1 MLNLKAKKYTTMK
14 KPNIAAL
21 LLLLALTMSSMWA
34 AADELQDANTL
45 FKQGNNA
52 QALDKVNSYL
62 ANHPKDAK
70 ARFLLGL
77 ILTEQNK
84 SAEAI
89 KVFTALT
96 EDYPELPEPYNNL
109 AVLYAAQGQYDKS
122 KIALETAIRT
132 HPSYAIAHENL
143 GDIYAKLATQAYD
156 KALQLDK
163 TNTTAQTKLELI
175 KELFPG
181 SPRAA
186 KATAKQETAKT
197 DTVAA
202 VTPATPEPQ
211 KAKMDDAS
219 KESLPSAAAAA
230 GDNTQDVLN
239 TVNAWAQAWS
249 KGDVAGYLAFYSHD
263 FKTPNG
269 ESREAWEK
277 SRKERISKS
286 MSIQVSV
293 IDPTVTLSD
302 AAHAKV
308 SFKQDYRSK
317 TLKSMTTKTLRLVKS
332 GDIWL
337 IEREQAGH

>member
-1 MLNLKAKKYTTMK
+1 MK

-21 LLLLALTMSSMWA
+21 LLLLALAMSGLWA
-34 AADELQDANTL
+34 AADELQDANAL

-89 KVFTALT
+89 KVFTALS

-109 AVLYAAQGQYDKS
+109 AVLYASQGQYDKA

-156 KALQLDK
+156 KALQFDK

-175 KELFPG
+175 KELFSG

-186 KATAKQETAKT
+186 KVTAKTDTSKT

-202 VTPATPEPQ
+202 VTPSTPEPQ
-211 KAKMDDAS
+211 KVKTDDAA
-219 KESLPSAAAAA
+219 KESPPVVTAAS
-230 GDNTQDVLN
+230 GDDTQDVLN
-239 TVNAWAQAWS
+239 TVNAWAKTWS
-249 KGDVAGYLAFYSHD
+249 KGDVAAYLAFYSQD

-293 IDPTVTLSD
+293 IDPKVTLSD
-302 AAHAKV
+302 ATHAKA

-317 TLKSMTTKTLRLVKS
+317 TLKSTTAKTLRLVKS
-332 GDIWL
+332 GDKWL
-337 IEREQAGH
+337 IQTEQAGR

>member
-1 MLNLKAKKYTTMK
+1 MK

-21 LLLLALTMSSMWA
+21 LLLLALAMFGLWA
-34 AADELQDANTL
+34 AADELQDASAL

-62 ANHPKDAK
+62 AAHPKDAK

-77 ILTEQNK
+77 IYTEQNK

-89 KVFTALT
+89 KVFTSLT

-109 AVLYAAQGQYDKS
+109 AVLYAAQGQYDKA

-132 HPSYAIAHENL
+132 HPSYATAHENL

-186 KATAKQETAKT
+186 KVTAKT

-202 VTPATPEPQ
+202 VTPSTPEPQ
-211 KAKMDDAS
+211 KVKTDTAAKDSRPITTAATGDD
-219 KESLPSAAAAA
+219 
-230 GDNTQDVLN
+230 NQDVLN
-239 TVNAWAQAWS
+239 TVNAWAKVWS
-249 KGDVAGYLAFYSHD
+249 KGDVPAYLAFYAQD

-277 SRKERISKS
+277 YRKERISKS

-293 IDPTVTLSD
+293 IDPKVTLSD
-302 AAHAKV
+302 ATHAKA

-317 TLKSMTTKTLRLVKS
+317 TLKNTTAKTLHLVKS
-332 GDIWL
+332 GDKWL
-337 IEREQAGH
+337 IQTEQAGS

>member
-1 MLNLKAKKYTTMK
+1 MK

-21 LLLLALTMSSMWA
+21 LLLLALAMFGLWA
-34 AADELQDANTL
+34 AADELQDASAL

-62 ANHPKDAK
+62 AAHPKDAK

-77 ILTEQNK
+77 IYTEQNK

-89 KVFTALT
+89 KVFTSLT

-109 AVLYAAQGQYDKS
+109 AVLYAAQGQYDKA

-132 HPSYAIAHENL
+132 HPSYATAHENL

-186 KATAKQETAKT
+186 KVTAKT

-202 VTPATPEPQ
+202 VTPSTPEPQ
-211 KAKMDDAS
+211 KVKTDTAAKDSRPITTAATGDD
-219 KESLPSAAAAA
+219 
-230 GDNTQDVLN
+230 TQDVLN
-239 TVNAWAQAWS
+239 TVNAWAKAWS
-249 KGDVAGYLAFYSHD
+249 KGDVPAYLAFYAQD

-293 IDPTVTLSD
+293 IDPKVTLSD
-302 AAHAKV
+302 ATHAKA
-308 SFKQDYRSK
+308 SFKQDYRSN
-317 TLKSMTTKTLRLVKS
+317 TLKSTTAKTLHLVKS
-332 GDIWL
+332 GDKWL
-337 IEREQAGH
+337 IQTEQAGS

>member
-1 MLNLKAKKYTTMK
+1 MK

-21 LLLLALTMSSMWA
+21 LLLLTLMVFGLWA
-34 AADELQDANTL
+34 AADELQDANAL
-45 FKQGNNA
+45 FKQGNYA

-62 ANHPKDAK
+62 ATHPKDAK

-84 SAEAI
+84 PVEAV

-109 AVLYAAQGQYDKS
+109 AVLYAAQGQYDKART
-122 KIALETAIRT
+122 ALETAIRT

-156 KALQLDK
+156 KALQFDK

-175 KELFPG
+175 KELFSS

-186 KATAKQETAKT
+186 KVTAKTETAKT
-197 DTVAA
+197 DSVAA
-202 VTPATPEPQ
+202 VTPSTPEPQ
-211 KAKMDDAS
+211 IVKTDNAA
-219 KESLPSAAAAA
+219 KESKPVVTTTA
-230 GDNTQDVLN
+230 GDDTQDVLN
-239 TVNAWAQAWS
+239 TVNAWAKAWS
-249 KGDVAGYLAFYSHD
+249 KGDVAAYLAFYAQD

-277 SRKERISKS
+277 SRKERISMSK
-286 MSIQVSV
+286 SIQISVS
-293 IDPTVTLSD
+293 DPKVTLSD
-302 AAHAKV
+302 ATHAKAG
-308 SFKQDYRSK
+308 FKQDYRSN
-317 TLKSMTTKTLRLVKS
+317 TLKSTTAKTLHLVKS
-332 GDIWL
+332 GDKWL
-337 IEREQAGH
+337 IQREQTAR

>member
-1 MLNLKAKKYTTMK
+1 MK

-21 LLLLALTMSSMWA
+21 LLLLALAMFGLWA
-34 AADELQDANTL
+34 AADELQDANAL

-62 ANHPKDAK
+62 TNHPKDAK

-77 ILTEQNK
+77 IYTEQNK

-156 KALQLDK
+156 KALQFDK

-175 KELFPG
+175 KELFSG
-181 SPRAA
+181 SPRPA
-186 KATAKQETAKT
+186 KATAKTDTAKT
-197 DTVAA
+197 DTVAT
-202 VTPATPEPQ
+202 VTPSTPEPQ
-211 KAKMDDAS
+211 KAKTDTAA
-219 KESLPSAAAAA
+219 KESQPVATAAA
-230 GDNTQDVLN
+230 GDDTQDVLN
-239 TVNAWAQAWS
+239 TVNAWAKAWS
-249 KGDVAGYLAFYSHD
+249 RGDVPAYLAFYSQD

-286 MSIQVSV
+286 MSIQVSL
-293 IDPTVTLSD
+293 IDPKVTLSD
-302 AAHAKV
+302 ATHAKA

-317 TLKSMTTKTLRLVKS
+317 ILKSTTAKTLRLVKS
-332 GDIWL
+332 GDKWL
-337 IEREQAGH
+337 IQTEQAGR

>member
-1 MLNLKAKKYTTMK
+1 MK

-21 LLLLALTMSSMWA
+21 LLLLALAMFGLWA
-34 AADELQDANTL
+34 AADELQDANEL

-77 ILTEQNK
+77 IYTEQNK
-84 SAEAI
+84 TAEAI

-109 AVLYAAQGQYDKS
+109 AVLYAAQGQYDKA

-156 KALQLDK
+156 KALQFDK
-163 TNTTAQTKLELI
+163 TNITAQTKLELI
-175 KELFPG
+175 KELFSG

-186 KATAKQETAKT
+186 KVTAKTDTAKT

-202 VTPATPEPQ
+202 VTPSTPEPQ
-211 KAKMDDAS
+211 KVKTDDAA
-219 KESLPSAAAAA
+219 KESRPVATAAA
-230 GDNTQDVLN
+230 GDDTQDVLN
-239 TVNAWAQAWS
+239 TVNAWAKAWS
-249 KGDVAGYLAFYSHD
+249 RGDVPAYLAFYSQD

-277 SRKERISKS
+277 SRKERISKT

-293 IDPTVTLSD
+293 IDPKVTLSD
-302 AAHAKV
+302 ATHAKA

-317 TLKSMTTKTLRLVKS
+317 TLKSTTAKTLRLVKS
-332 GDIWL
+332 SDKWL
-337 IEREQAGH
+337 IQTEQAGR

>member
-1 MLNLKAKKYTTMK
+1 MK
-14 KPNIAAL
+14 KPDLAAL
-21 LLLLALTMSSMWA
+21 LVLLALGTFGLWA
-34 AADELQDANTL
+34 AADDLQDANAL

-77 ILTEQNK
+77 IYTEQNK

-109 AVLYAAQGQYDKS
+109 AVLYASQGQYEKART
-122 KIALETAIRT
+122 ALETAIRT

-156 KALQLDK
+156 KALQFDK

-175 KELFPG
+175 KELFLG
-181 SPRAA
+181 SPHAA
-186 KATAKQETAKT
+186 KTAGKTEIAKTETAKT

-202 VTPATPEPQ
+202 APSTSESQ
-211 KAKMDDAS
+211 KAKTENAPA
-219 KESLPSAAAAA
+219 ESQPVAVATA
-230 GDNTQDVLN
+230 DNDSQNVLD
-239 TVNAWAQAWS
+239 TVNAWAKAWS
-249 KGDVAGYLAFYSHD
+249 NGDVDAYLGYYSQD

-269 ESREAWEK
+269 ESRDAWEK
-277 SRKERISKS
+277 SRKQRISKS
-286 MSIQVSV
+286 MAIHVSV
-293 IDPTVTLSD
+293 LDPKVTLSD
-302 AAHAKV
+302 ATHAKA

-317 TLKSMTTKTLRLVKS
+317 ILKSTSAKTLSLVKS
-332 GDIWL
+332 GDKWL
-337 IEREQAGH
+337 IQAEQTGR

>member
-1 MLNLKAKKYTTMK
+1 MK
-14 KPNIAAL
+14 RPHIAAL
-21 LLLLALTMSSMWA
+21 LLLLALAIFGLWA
-34 AADELQDANTL
+34 AADELQDANAL
-45 FKQGNNA
+45 FKQGNNT

-89 KVFTALT
+89 KVFTSLT

-109 AVLYAAQGQYDKS
+109 AVLYAAQGQYDKART
-122 KIALETAIRT
+122 ALETAIRT
-132 HPSYAIAHENL
+132 HSSYAIAHENL

-175 KELFPG
+175 KELFSG

-186 KATAKQETAKT
+186 KATAKTDTTKT
-197 DTVAA
+197 DTVAT
-202 VTPATPEPQ
+202 VTPSTPEPQ
-211 KAKMDDAS
+211 KAKTDTAA
-219 KESLPSAAAAA
+219 KESQPVATAAA
-230 GDNTQDVLN
+230 GDDPQDVLN
-239 TVNAWAQAWS
+239 TVNAWAKAWS
-249 KGDVAGYLAFYSHD
+249 KGDVPAYLAFYSQD

-293 IDPTVTLSD
+293 IDPKVTLSD
-302 AAHAKV
+302 AAHAKA
-308 SFKQDYRSK
+308 SFKQDYRSNILKSTTAK
-317 TLKSMTTKTLRLVKS
+317 TLHLVKS
-332 GDIWL
+332 GDKWL
-337 IEREQAGH
+337 IQTEQAGR

>member
-1 MLNLKAKKYTTMK
+1 MK

-21 LLLLALTMSSMWA
+21 LLLMALAMSGMWA
-34 AADELQDANTL
+34 AADELQDASAL

-77 ILTEQNK
+77 IYTEQNK
-84 SAEAI
+84 PAEAI

-109 AVLYAAQGQYDKS
+109 AVLFAAQGQYDKA
-122 KIALETAIRT
+122 KIALEAAIRT

-186 KATAKQETAKT
+186 KVTAKQETAKT

-202 VTPATPEPQ
+202 VTPSTPEPK
-211 KAKMDDAS
+211 KAKTDDAA
-219 KESLPSAAAAA
+219 KESRPAAT

-249 KGDVAGYLAFYSHD
+249 KGDVAAYLAFYSQD

-277 SRKERISKS
+277 SRKDRISKS

-293 IDPTVTLSD
+293 IDPKVTLSD
-302 AAHAKV
+302 ATHAKA
-308 SFKQDYRSK
+308 SFKQDYRSN
-317 TLKSMTTKTLRLVKS
+317 TLKSTTAKTLRLVKS
-332 GDIWL
+332 GDKWL
-337 IEREQAGH
+337 IETEQAGR

>member
-1 MLNLKAKKYTTMK
+1 MK

-21 LLLLALTMSSMWA
+21 LLLLALAMFGLWA
-34 AADELQDANTL
+34 AADELQDANAL

-89 KVFTALT
+89 KVFTSLT

-109 AVLYAAQGQYDKS
+109 AVLYASQGQYDKA

-186 KATAKQETAKT
+186 KVTGKSETAKPETAKT

-202 VTPATPEPQ
+202 VTPSTPEPQ
-211 KAKMDDAS
+211 KVTTDDAG
-219 KESLPSAAAAA
+219 KEIRPVATAAA
-230 GDNTQDVLN
+230 GDETQDVLN
-239 TVNAWAQAWS
+239 TVNAWAKAWS
-249 KGDVAGYLAFYSHD
+249 KGDVAVYLAFYSQD

-286 MSIQVSV
+286 MSIQVTV
-293 IDPTVTLSD
+293 IDPKVTLSD
-302 AAHAKV
+302 KTHAKAN
-308 SFKQDYRSK
+308 FKQDYRSK
-317 TLKSMTTKTLRLVKS
+317 TLKSTTAKTLHLVKS
-332 GDIWL
+332 GDKWL
-337 IEREQAGH
+337 IQTEQAGR

>member
-1 MLNLKAKKYTTMK
+1 MK
-14 KPNIAAL
+14 KADIAAL
-21 LLLLALTMSSMWA
+21 LLLLALGLVGLRT
-34 AADELQDANTL
+34 AADELQDANAL

-77 ILTEQNK
+77 IYTEQNK

-109 AVLYAAQGQYDKS
+109 AVLYAAQGQYEKS
-122 KIALETAIRT
+122 RTALETAIRT

-156 KALQLDK
+156 KALQFDK

-175 KELFPG
+175 KELFSG
-181 SPRAA
+181 SPRTTKAVA
-186 KATAKQETAKT
+186 KTETAKAET
-197 DTVAA
+197 AKADTVAA
-202 VTPATPEPQ
+202 VAPSTPEPQ
-211 KAKMDDAS
+211 KTVNAAV
-219 KESLPSAAAAA
+219 ETQPAATAAARN
-230 GDNTQDVLN
+230 DTEDVLN
-239 TVNAWAQAWS
+239 TVNAWAEAWS
-249 KGDVAGYLAFYSHD
+249 KGDVIAYLGYYAPD

-277 SRKERISKS
+277 SRKERVSKS
-286 MSIQVSV
+286 LSIHVSV
-293 IDPTVTLSD
+293 VDPKVTLSD
-302 AAHAKV
+302 AAHAKAN
-308 SFKQDYRSK
+308 FKQDYRSK
-317 TLKSMTTKTLRLVKS
+317 ILKNTTTKTLHLVKS
-332 GDIWL
+332 DGKWL
-337 IEREQAGH
+337 IQTEQAGR